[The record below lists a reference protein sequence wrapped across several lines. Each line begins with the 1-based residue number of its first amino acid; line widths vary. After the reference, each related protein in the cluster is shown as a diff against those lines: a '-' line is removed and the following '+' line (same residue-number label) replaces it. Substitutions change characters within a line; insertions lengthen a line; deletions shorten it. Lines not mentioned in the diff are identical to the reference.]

1 MVDLR
6 KIINSTKLS
15 FSLDKNLV
23 KKFVDLVFEN
33 VDSNA
38 KIIQKD
44 IKSIT
49 GHTIKVNK
57 INTAELGTV
66 IFGCCFGLFTSNSS
80 GMVTAKQ
87 GEKIEKI
94 SKEII
99 KEEFVESKYLIEKID
114 KYKSLYF
121 KDNKFTYHPAGIFL
135 HNFAEENIEVIF
147 VENPQILNP
156 ILHKLVMSKLLLMM
170 ATPTRVFNKSYK
182 KGSSKIEK
190 ELLNKTVNIKN
201 D

>member
-15 FSLDKNLV
+15 FSLDKNSV

-44 IKSIT
+44 IKSTT
-49 GHTIKVNK
+49 GHTIKINK

-66 IFGCCFGLFTSNSS
+66 IFGCCFGLFTSGSS
-80 GMVTAKQ
+80 GLVTAKQ

-121 KDNKFTYHPAGIFL
+121 KDPVSL
-135 HNFAEENIEVIF
+135 
-147 VENPQILNP
+147 
-156 ILHKLVMSKLLLMM
+156 
-170 ATPTRVFNKSYK
+170 R
-182 KGSSKIEK
+182 SS
-190 ELLNKTVNIKN
+190 T
-201 D
+201 